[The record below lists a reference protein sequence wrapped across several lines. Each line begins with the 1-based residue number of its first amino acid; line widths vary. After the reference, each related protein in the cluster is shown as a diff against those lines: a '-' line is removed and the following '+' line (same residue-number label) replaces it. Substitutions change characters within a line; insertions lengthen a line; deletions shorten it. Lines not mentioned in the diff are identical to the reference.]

1 MGIFNS
7 LTQIR
12 NGDYS
17 SAMNPTGRD
26 VFTPSNPGKL
36 DTVRT
41 APIVAN
47 TRTFT
52 PVEAARLT
60 ALAEQRAIVAEST
73 EEAYEALISLEGSA
87 TKCHV
92 SNRKYRSNVAE
103 KELIRKQSDSK
114 YLSKL
119 NELRAPYGKAAA
131 QLMESRKASD
141 QQLEVIEARTRQLLK
156 GF

>member
-17 SAMNPTGRD
+17 SAMNPTARD

-41 APIVAN
+41 APIVPN
-47 TRTFT
+47 TRSFT
-52 PVEAARLT
+52 PTEAAQLT
-60 ALAEQRAIVAEST
+60 ALAEQRAVIASAT
-73 EEAYEALISLEGSA
+73 EEAYEALESLEESD
-87 TKCHV
+87 TKIHV
-92 SNRKYRSNVAE
+92 SNKKYRGKIA
-103 KELIRKQSDSK
+103 KQELTRKQSDSK

-119 NELRAPYGKAAA
+119 NELRREYGKAAA
-131 QLMESRKASD
+131 SLLETRKASD

-156 GF
+156 GY

>member
-7 LTQIR
+7 LIQIR

-17 SAMNPTGRD
+17 GAMNPTNGQ

-41 APIVAN
+41 APIVPN
-47 TRTFT
+47 TRSFT
-52 PVEAARLT
+52 PVEAAQLT
-60 ALAEQRAIVAEST
+60 ALAEQKAIVASAS
-73 EEAYEALISLEGSA
+73 EEAYTALESLEESDA
-87 TKCHV
+87 MVHTA
-92 SNRKYRSNVAE
+92 NRKYRGRIA
-103 KELIRKQSDSK
+103 KLELTRKQSDSK

-119 NELRAPYGKAAA
+119 NELRGEYGKAAA
-131 QLMESRKASD
+131 QLMETRKSSD
-141 QQLEVIEARTRQLLK
+141 QQLEVVEARTRQLLK

>member
-1 MGIFNS
+1 MGIFNG
-7 LTQIR
+7 LIQLR
-12 NGDYS
+12 GGDYS
-17 SAMNPTGRD
+17 SAMTPTGRD

-36 DTVRT
+36 DTVRF

-60 ALAEQRAIVAEST
+60 ALAEQRAILAEST

-141 QQLEVIEARTRQLLK
+141 QQLEVVEARTRQLLK

>member
-7 LTQIR
+7 MIQLR
-12 NGDYS
+12 GGDYS
-17 SAMNPTGRD
+17 SAMNPTARD

-41 APIVAN
+41 APIVPT
-47 TRTFT
+47 TRSFT
-52 PVEAARLT
+52 PVEASQLT
-60 ALAEQRAIVAEST
+60 ALAEQRAVIASASEQ
-73 EEAYEALISLEGSA
+73 AYEALESLEESD
-87 TKCHV
+87 TKIHV
-92 SNRKYRSNVAE
+92 SNRKYRGKIA
-103 KELIRKQSDSK
+103 KQELTRKQSDSK

-119 NELRAPYGKAAA
+119 NELRREYGKAAA
-131 QLMESRKASD
+131 SLLETRKASD

>member
-7 LTQIR
+7 MIQLR
-12 NGDYS
+12 GGDYS
-17 SAMNPTGRD
+17 SAMNPTARD

-41 APIVAN
+41 APIVPN
-47 TRTFT
+47 TRSFT

-60 ALAEQRAIVAEST
+60 ALAEQKAIVASAS
-73 EEAYEALISLEGSA
+73 EEAYTALESLEESDA
-87 TKCHV
+87 MVHTA
-92 SNRKYRSNVAE
+92 NRKYRGRIA
-103 KELIRKQSDSK
+103 KLELTRKQSDSK

-119 NELRAPYGKAAA
+119 NELRGEYGKAAA
-131 QLMESRKASD
+131 QLMETRKSSD
-141 QQLEVIEARTRQLLK
+141 QQLEVVEARTRQLLK